1 MFDFTSGLITAGY
14 AVASL
19 FFLRYWFRSREVLF
33 LAFSG
38 AFLLL
43 AFNQLA
49 LVFSGV
55 ATEDQ
60 SWFYLL
66 RLSAFSIIIAG
77 IWFKNR
83 DR

>member
-19 FFLRYWFRSREVLF
+19 FFLRYWFRSREALF

-55 ATEDQ
+55 ATEVPPNF
-60 SWFYLL
+60 WTM
-66 RLSAFSIIIAG
+66 
-77 IWFKNR
+77 R
-83 DR
+83 DMVGGMTND